1 MNAELADRIAALEA
15 RVAALEGEQRAEP
28 VAGPGGLVGYQG
40 ELTEPF
46 ELSWAINVTPGPMLA
61 LADGPR
67 VEVLAALSSTARVA
81 LVRTLAE
88 KGAQT
93 APALQEAA
101 ELGSPG
107 QLYHHL
113 KALTGAG
120 IVEQDRRGSYRLR
133 PAATI
138 PVLVLLTA
146 ASDVAGQL
154 KNLSVRPGRG

>member
-15 RVAALEGEQRAEP
+15 RVAALEGEQQAEP
-28 VAGPGGLVGYQG
+28 AAGPGGLIGYHG
-40 ELTEPF
+40 ELTDPV
-46 ELSWAINVTPGPMLA
+46 ELSWAITVTPGPVLA

-88 KGAQT
+88 KGAQS

-120 IVEQDRRGSYRLR
+120 IVEQDKRGSYRLR

-154 KNLSVRPGRG
+154 RT